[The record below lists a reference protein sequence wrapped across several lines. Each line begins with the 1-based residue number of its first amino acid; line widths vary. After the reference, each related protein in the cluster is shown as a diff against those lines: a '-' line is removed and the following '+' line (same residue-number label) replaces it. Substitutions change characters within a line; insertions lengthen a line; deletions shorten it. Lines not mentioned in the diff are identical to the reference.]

1 MIANTTANTTMAKAS
16 RGRPKT
22 TDREQT
28 LAVAMRAYWSEDVDS
43 VSWNEIC
50 RRAAVSKPALYRE
63 FGNEDGLMKAVLVAY
78 LQQVLAPVSQLT
90 AADAPFR
97 TTLDSLVSIVTRGGD
112 AQIFSAEQAVPAG
125 CLFVK
130 MRESY
135 RRLGEETRAEIDR
148 AKAETLRGYEDWV
161 ERARAKGEFTGD
173 MPSRLAAI
181 YIDAQLNNALSLLA
195 RGEPN
200 DEVKQILT
208 VAFSM
213 LG

>member
-1 MIANTTANTTMAKAS
+1 MTSNATMAKAS

-22 TDREQT
+22 MDREQT
-28 LAVAMRAYWSEDVDS
+28 LAVAMQAYWSEDVDS
-43 VSWNEIC
+43 ISLNEIG
-50 RRAAVSKPALYRE
+50 RRAEVSKPGLYRE

-78 LQQVLAPVSQLT
+78 QKQVLAPVYQMI

-97 TTLDSLVSIVTRGGD
+97 ATLDSLVSLVTRSSD
-112 AQIFSAEQAVPAG
+112 AQIVGDGQAMPDG
-125 CLFVK
+125 CLLVK

-135 RRLGEETRAEIDR
+135 GHLGEETQEQIDH
-148 AKAETLRGYEDWV
+148 AKEEALTVYEDWV

-173 MPSRLAAI
+173 MSSRFAAI
-181 YIDAQLNNALSLLA
+181 YIDAQLRNALSLLA
-195 RGEPN
+195 RGEPQ

>member
-1 MIANTTANTTMAKAS
+1 MSKS
-16 RGRPKT
+16 
-22 TDREQT
+22 
-28 LAVAMRAYWSEDVDS
+28 LSL
-43 VSWNEIC
+43 NEVC
-50 RRAAVSKPALYRE
+50 RRADVSKPGLYRE

-78 LQQVLAPVSQLT
+78 QQQVLAPVYQMI

-97 TTLDSLVSIVTRGGD
+97 ATLDSLVSIVTRSGD
-112 AQIFSAEQAVPAG
+112 AQFFSEDQTVLSG
-125 CLFVK
+125 CLLVK
-130 MRESY
+130 MREAYSH
-135 RRLGEETRAEIDR
+135 LGEETRAEIDQAKGEALTVYEAWVDR
-148 AKAETLRGYEDWV
+148 AKRN
-161 ERARAKGEFTGD
+161 GEFTGA
-173 MPSRLAAI
+173 MSSQFAAI